1 MRKTGWLKPWLS
13 RRGSETGNE
22 LMKKMLETKF
32 GCLVYILGFNLFVAY
47 VWAMR
52 SVYKLS
58 LFEGLILIIAAQL
71 LPYGFLVL
79 IDRWLVIP
87 DVRWKAIIWFV
98 VYILFWAGLWYV
110 VQWNFSSWL
119 SGWLSA

>member
-1 MRKTGWLKPWLS
+1 
-13 RRGSETGNE
+13 
-22 LMKKMLETKF
+22 MKKMLETKF